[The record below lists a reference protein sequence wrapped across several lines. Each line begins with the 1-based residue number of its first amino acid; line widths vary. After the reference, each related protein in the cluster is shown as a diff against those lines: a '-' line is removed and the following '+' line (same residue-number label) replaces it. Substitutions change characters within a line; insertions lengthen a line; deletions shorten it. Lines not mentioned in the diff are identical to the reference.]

1 MIRSFSQAGLENCGI
16 GVLAA
21 ITIVVPLLPISEFW
35 ITLGNYIGISAL
47 VAIGLVLLTGAA
59 GITSFGQAA
68 FVGLGAYTTAYLT
81 TAHDVSAWLGLVAGL
96 SLTAIAAVVLG
107 ALTMRLSGHFL
118 PLGTLAWGL
127 ALYFLFGNLDF
138 IGRYDGITGVPPIQ
152 LGPISLDTGPR
163 IFWLIW
169 SIVLMT
175 IVVTG
180 NLMRS
185 RTGRALRALKESSA
199 LADATGVDT
208 AREKLK
214 IFVTAALLASVAGWL
229 FAHMQRTVN
238 PTPFSAM
245 ASIEYLLMAV
255 IGGLGSV
262 WGGLLGAAAILLLK
276 DLLQRLLPFF
286 SAPVGTYE
294 IVVFGAILVLLLQYS
309 ALGIWGVLTRCFRRL
324 HEKRHDVAA
333 LSAESRLDLRPR
345 PKTGEPI
352 LEVDAVRR
360 TFGGLVAVNDVSFKV
375 CAGEIVGL
383 IGPNGAGK
391 STLFNLISGALPP
404 VGGTVALLGDRW
416 HQCSPRNVAAVG
428 VARSF
433 QHVKMDAEMTVLE
446 NVALGAHLRGSK
458 GHLSGMLGL
467 DRDEERAIHQE
478 AWRQLSLLGL
488 GDFAARP
495 AGTLAL
501 GQQRLM
507 EIARALASDP
517 ILLLLDEPAA
527 GLRHA
532 EKQELA
538 AILRRLRE
546 EGLAI
551 LLVEHDM
558 ELVMKLADRLI
569 VLDFGTKIA
578 EGAPDDVRREPRVL
592 QAYLGSVA

>member
-1 MIRSFSQAGLENCGI
+1 MIRSFRQVGLETWGA
-16 GVLAA
+16 VALAG
-21 ITIVVPLLPISEFW
+21 ITIVVPFLPISEFW
-35 ITLGNYIGISAL
+35 VTLGNYIGISAL

-68 FVGLGAYTTAYLT
+68 FVGLGAYTTAYVT
-81 TAHDVSAWLGLVAGL
+81 TAYGASAWLGLIAGL
-96 SLTAIAAVVLG
+96 CVTGITAIVLG
-107 ALTMRLSGHFL
+107 ELTMRLSGHFL

-127 ALYFLFGNLDF
+127 ALYFLAGNLDF
-138 IGRYDGITGVPPIQ
+138 LGGYDGMTGIPPIQ
-152 LGPISLDTGPR
+152 LGPVSLDKGRR

-169 SIVLMT
+169 AIVL
-175 IVVTG
+175 IAIIVTG

-185 RTGRALRALKESSA
+185 RSGRALRALKESGA
-199 LADATGVDT
+199 LAESMGVNT

-214 IFVTAALLASVAGWL
+214 IFVTAALLASIAGWL

-255 IGGLGSV
+255 IGGLSSV
-262 WGGLLGAAAILLLK
+262 WGGLIGAAAVLILK
-276 DLLQRLLPFF
+276 DLLQRLLPVL

-294 IVVFGAILVLLLQYS
+294 IVVFGAILVVLLQYS
-309 ALGIWGVLTRCFRRL
+309 AQGIWGLLVRYSRRQT
-324 HEKRHDVAA
+324 KPQCVPWVTY
-333 LSAESRLDLRPR
+333 ESLLDHRSRPR
-345 PKTGEPI
+345 VGEAI
-352 LEVDAVRR
+352 LQIDAVRR
-360 TFGGLVAVNDVSFKV
+360 TFGGLVAVNDVSFEV
-375 CAGEIVGL
+375 RAGEIVGL

-391 STLFNLISGALPP
+391 STLFNLVSGALAP
-404 VGGTVALLGDRW
+404 VSGTVSLLGDRTYRRGAR
-416 HQCSPRNVAAVG
+416 QVAAVG

-446 NVALGAHLRGSK
+446 NVALGAHLRGNK
-458 GHLSGMLGL
+458 GHLSAMLGL
-467 DRDEERAIHQE
+467 DQKEERSIYIE
-478 AWRQLSLLGL
+478 ARRQLSLLGL
-488 GDFAARP
+488 SDFESRP

-538 AILRRLRE
+538 AVLNRLRAA
-546 EGLAI
+546 GMAI

-558 ELVMKLADRLI
+558 ELVMGLADRLI

-578 EGAPDDVRREPRVL
+578 EGVPNDVRREPRVL
-592 QAYLGSVA
+592 EAYLGSVA

>member
-1 MIRSFSQAGLENCGI
+1 MIRSFRQAGLGTY
-16 GVLAA
+16 GVLALA
-21 ITIVVPLLPISEFW
+21 GITIVAPLLPISEFW
-35 ITLGNYIGISAL
+35 VTLGNYIGISAL

-68 FVGLGAYTTAYLT
+68 FVGIGAYTTAYLT
-81 TAHDVSAWLGLVAGL
+81 TAHDASAWLGLIAGL
-96 SLTAIAAVVLG
+96 CVTGVTAVVLG
-107 ALTMRLSGHFL
+107 ELTMRLSGHFL

-127 ALYFLFGNLDF
+127 ALYFLAGNLDF
-138 IGRYDGITGVPPIQ
+138 LGGYDGMTGIPPIQ
-152 LGPISLDTGPR
+152 LGPIALDKGRR

-169 SIVLMT
+169 AIVL
-175 IVVTG
+175 IAIIVTG

-185 RTGRALRALKESSA
+185 RSGRALRALKESGA
-199 LADATGVDT
+199 LAESMGVNT

-214 IFVTAALLASVAGWL
+214 VFVTAALLASVAGWL

-255 IGGLGSV
+255 IGGLSSV
-262 WGGLLGAAAILLLK
+262 WGGLIGAAAVLILK
-276 DLLQRLLPFF
+276 DLLQRVLPVL

-294 IVVFGAILVLLLQYS
+294 IVVFGAILVILLQYS
-309 ALGIWGVLTRCFRRL
+309 SQGIWGLVVRFTRRQI
-324 HEKRHDVAA
+324 KPKGVI
-333 LSAESRLDLRPR
+333 SVTSESELDHRNK
-345 PKTGEPI
+345 PKVGDPI
-352 LEVDAVRR
+352 LQIDAVRR
-360 TFGGLVAVNDVSFKV
+360 TFGGLVAVNDVSFEV
-375 CAGEIVGL
+375 RAGEIVGL

-391 STLFNLISGALPP
+391 STLFNLVSGALTP
-404 VGGTVALLGDRW
+404 VSGAVALLGDRTCRRGAR
-416 HQCSPRNVAAVG
+416 QVAAVG

-433 QHVKMDAEMTVLE
+433 QHVKMDAEMTVLD
-446 NVALGAHLRGSK
+446 NVALGAHLRGTK
-458 GHLSGMLGL
+458 GHLSAMLGL
-467 DRDEERAIHQE
+467 DRREERAIYLE
-478 AWRQLSLLGL
+478 ARRQLSVLGL
-488 GDFAARP
+488 TDFGSRP
-495 AGTLAL
+495 AGALAL

-538 AILRRLRE
+538 AVLDRLRA

-558 ELVMKLADRLI
+558 ELVMGLADRLI

-578 EGAPDDVRREPRVL
+578 EGVPNDVRSDPRVL
-592 QAYLGSVA
+592 EAYLGSVS

>member
-1 MIRSFSQAGLENCGI
+1 LIRSFRQVGLETWGA
-16 GVLAA
+16 VALAG
-21 ITIVVPLLPISEFW
+21 ITIVVPFLPISEFW
-35 ITLGNYIGISAL
+35 VTLGNYIGISAL

-81 TAHDVSAWLGLVAGL
+81 TAHGASAWLGLIAGL
-96 SLTAIAAVVLG
+96 CVTGITAVVLG
-107 ALTMRLSGHFL
+107 ELTMRLSGHFL

-127 ALYFLFGNLDF
+127 ALYFLAGNLDF
-138 IGRYDGITGVPPIQ
+138 LGGYDGMTGIPPIQ
-152 LGPISLDTGPR
+152 LGPVSLDKGRR

-169 SIVLMT
+169 AIVL
-175 IVVTG
+175 IAIIVTG

-185 RTGRALRALKESSA
+185 RSGRALRALKESGA
-199 LADATGVDT
+199 LAESMGVNT

-214 IFVTAALLASVAGWL
+214 IFVTAALLASIAGWL

-262 WGGLLGAAAILLLK
+262 WGGLIGAAAVLILK
-276 DLLQRLLPFF
+276 DLLQRLLPIL

-294 IVVFGAILVLLLQYS
+294 IVVFGAILVILLQYS
-309 ALGIWGVLTRCFRRL
+309 AQGIWGLLVRHSRRRTKLQSVLSVT
-324 HEKRHDVAA
+324 
-333 LSAESRLDLRPR
+333 SESELDHRSKPR
-345 PKTGEPI
+345 VGEPI
-352 LEVDAVRR
+352 LQIDAVRR
-360 TFGGLVAVNDVSFKV
+360 TFGGLVAVNDVSFEV
-375 CAGEIVGL
+375 RASEIVGL

-391 STLFNLISGALPP
+391 STLFNLVSGALAP
-404 VGGTVALLGDRW
+404 VSGAVSLLGDRTDRRGAR
-416 HQCSPRNVAAVG
+416 QVAAVG

-446 NVALGAHLRGSK
+446 NVALGAHLRGNK
-458 GHLSGMLGL
+458 GHLSAMLGL
-467 DRDEERAIHQE
+467 DRKEERAIYIE
-478 AWRQLSLLGL
+478 ARRQLNLLGL
-488 GDFAARP
+488 SDFESRP

-532 EKQELA
+532 EKRELA
-538 AILRRLRE
+538 AVLDRLRA

-558 ELVMKLADRLI
+558 ELVMGLADRLI

-578 EGAPDDVRREPRVL
+578 EGVPSDVRREPRVL
-592 QAYLGSVA
+592 EAYLGSVA

>member
-1 MIRSFSQAGLENCGI
+1 MIRSFRQVGLETWGA
-16 GVLAA
+16 VALAG
-21 ITIVVPLLPISEFW
+21 ITIVVPFLPISEFW
-35 ITLGNYIGISAL
+35 VTLGNYIGISAL

-81 TAHDVSAWLGLVAGL
+81 TAYGASAWLGLIAGL
-96 SLTAIAAVVLG
+96 CVTGITAIVLG
-107 ALTMRLSGHFL
+107 ELTMRLSGHFL

-127 ALYFLFGNLDF
+127 ALYFLAGNLDF
-138 IGRYDGITGVPPIQ
+138 LGGYDGMTGIPPIQ
-152 LGPISLDTGPR
+152 LGPVSLDKGRR

-169 SIVLMT
+169 AIVL
-175 IVVTG
+175 IAIIVTG

-185 RTGRALRALKESSA
+185 RSGRALRALKESGA
-199 LADATGVDT
+199 LAESMGVNT

-214 IFVTAALLASVAGWL
+214 IFVTAALLASIAGWL
-229 FAHMQRTVN
+229 FAHLQRTVN

-255 IGGLGSV
+255 IGGLSPV
-262 WGGLLGAAAILLLK
+262 WGGLIGAAAVLILK
-276 DLLQRLLPFF
+276 DLLQRLLPVL

-294 IVVFGAILVLLLQYS
+294 IVVFGAILVVLLQYS
-309 ALGIWGVLTRCFRRL
+309 AQGIWGLLVRYSRRQT
-324 HEKRHDVAA
+324 KPQCVP
-333 LSAESRLDLRPR
+333 SATSESLLDHRSKPR
-345 PKTGEPI
+345 VGEAI
-352 LEVDAVRR
+352 LQIDAVRR
-360 TFGGLVAVNDVSFKV
+360 TFGGLVAVNDVSFEV
-375 CAGEIVGL
+375 RAGEIVGL

-391 STLFNLISGALPP
+391 STLFNLVSGALAP
-404 VGGTVALLGDRW
+404 VSGTVSLLGDRTYRRGAR
-416 HQCSPRNVAAVG
+416 QVAAVG

-446 NVALGAHLRGSK
+446 NVALGAHLRGNK
-458 GHLSGMLGL
+458 GHLSAMLGL
-467 DRDEERAIHQE
+467 DLKEERSIYIE
-478 AWRQLSLLGL
+478 ARRQLRSLGL
-488 GDFAARP
+488 SDFESRP

-538 AILRRLRE
+538 AVLNRLRA

-558 ELVMKLADRLI
+558 ELVMGLADRLI

-578 EGAPDDVRREPRVL
+578 EGVPNDVRREPRVL
-592 QAYLGSVA
+592 EAYLGSVA

>member
-1 MIRSFSQAGLENCGI
+1 MIRSFRQVGLETWGA
-16 GVLAA
+16 VALAG
-21 ITIVVPLLPISEFW
+21 ITIVVPFLPISEFW
-35 ITLGNYIGISAL
+35 VTLGNYIGISAL

-81 TAHDVSAWLGLVAGL
+81 TAHGASAWLGLIAGL
-96 SLTAIAAVVLG
+96 CVTGITAVVLG
-107 ALTMRLSGHFL
+107 ELTMRLSGHFL

-127 ALYFLFGNLDF
+127 ALYFLAGNLDF
-138 IGRYDGITGVPPIQ
+138 LGGYDGMTGIPPIQ
-152 LGPISLDTGPR
+152 LGPVSLDKGRR

-169 SIVLMT
+169 AIVL
-175 IVVTG
+175 IAIIVTG

-185 RTGRALRALKESSA
+185 RSGRALRALKESGA
-199 LADATGVDT
+199 LAESMGVNT

-214 IFVTAALLASVAGWL
+214 IFVTAALLASIAGWL

-262 WGGLLGAAAILLLK
+262 WGGLIGAAAVLILK
-276 DLLQRLLPFF
+276 DLLQRLLPIL

-294 IVVFGAILVLLLQYS
+294 IVVFGAILVILLQYS
-309 ALGIWGVLTRCFRRL
+309 AQGIWGLLVRHSRRRTKLQSVLSVT
-324 HEKRHDVAA
+324 
-333 LSAESRLDLRPR
+333 SESELDHRSKPR
-345 PKTGEPI
+345 VGEPI
-352 LEVDAVRR
+352 LQIDAVRR
-360 TFGGLVAVNDVSFKV
+360 TFGGLVAVNDVSFEV
-375 CAGEIVGL
+375 RASEIVGL

-391 STLFNLISGALPP
+391 STLFNLVSGALAP
-404 VGGTVALLGDRW
+404 VSGAVSLLGDRTDRRGAR
-416 HQCSPRNVAAVG
+416 QVAAVG

-446 NVALGAHLRGSK
+446 NVALGAHLRGNK
-458 GHLSGMLGL
+458 GHLSAMLGL
-467 DRDEERAIHQE
+467 DRKEERAIYIE
-478 AWRQLSLLGL
+478 ARRQLNLLGL
-488 GDFAARP
+488 SDFESRP

-532 EKQELA
+532 EKRELA
-538 AILRRLRE
+538 AVLDRLRA

-558 ELVMKLADRLI
+558 ELVMGLADRLI

-578 EGAPDDVRREPRVL
+578 EGVPSDVRREPRVL
-592 QAYLGSVA
+592 EAYLGSVA